1 MAERVKSTLPSE
13 GWLQAENAVIGSL
26 LLDESL
32 AAPILATVDVAD
44 FSDKGNRRI
53 YQAARALLQEGK
65 PVDPVTLR
73 GKLGSAA
80 DARMV
85 QLIELTPT
93 AANWREYAKIMHE
106 QATLLRIQATA
117 EELTEAVTVEDSRE
131 LIAKLL
137 SLSATGEG
145 VEA

>member
-53 YQAARALLQEGK
+53 YQAG
-65 PVDPVTLR
+65 
-73 GKLGSAA
+73 GSG
-80 DARMV
+80 DAPR
-85 QLIELTPT
+85 
-93 AANWREYAKIMHE
+93 
-106 QATLLRIQATA
+106 
-117 EELTEAVTVEDSRE
+117 
-131 LIAKLL
+131 
-137 SLSATGEG
+137 
-145 VEA
+145 